1 MMTKATCGIDM
12 QAVEWKSTVKNGPT
26 LDEAVAQYYRW
37 SSNNDD
43 LYDLLRYDTM
53 QYIKEN
59 YMEEALERYPELMI

>member
-1 MMTKATCGIDM
+1 MMTKATWDIDM

-37 SSNNDD
+37 SSNHDD

-59 YMEEALERYPELMI
+59 YMEEALEKYPELMI